1 MIKSDR
7 RYICLL
13 LSALVI
19 IVISGCKKESLTK
32 EYFPNE
38 TNVQWKYKTTD
49 PAAYFLREFYGTSR
63 INGTTFQNWIKTDFD
78 TAGTQIFRETSYVIV
93 TDTMVEIYEYPD
105 SDPYILLKL
114 PLEEDSTWSF
124 EIDEEPINAL
134 VEGKENDY
142 TVEAGNYDDVYVVR
156 YDDPENE
163 EIRRVYFAPN
173 VGIIKDIWLDY
184 DDFEP
189 FLDEELI
196 EYPAGD

>member
-1 MIKSDR
+1 MKKNTK

-13 LSALVI
+13 LATLVI
-19 IVISGCKKESLTK
+19 IIILGCKKEPLTK
-32 EYFPNE
+32 EYFPNK
-38 TNVQWKYKTTD
+38 TSVKWKYKTSE
-49 PAAYFLREFYGTSR
+49 PAAYFIREFSGSTR
-63 INGTTFQNWIKTDFD
+63 INSTTFLNWIKTDFD

-93 TDTMVEIYEYPD
+93 TDTAVEIYEYPD

-142 TVEAGNYDDVYVVR
+142 TVEAGSYDDVYVVR

-163 EIRRVYFAPN
+163 EIRRIYFAPN
-173 VGIIKDIWLDY
+173 VGIIKDFWFDY
-184 DDFEP
+184 DEFEP

-196 EYPAGD
+196 EYPVND